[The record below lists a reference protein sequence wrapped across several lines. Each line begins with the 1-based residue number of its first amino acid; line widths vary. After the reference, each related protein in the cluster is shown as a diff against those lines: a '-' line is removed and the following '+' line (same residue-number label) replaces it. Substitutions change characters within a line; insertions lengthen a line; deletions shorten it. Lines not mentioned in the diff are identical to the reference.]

1 MRTAISFQHGYSAFR
16 RLLFLSLAALGVIVV
31 FGACSQDGSQVEEL
45 RASVDSLEDA
55 NRTLQSRVQALRD
68 TLRYGAERPP
78 GERGTKL
85 EPAVFF
91 PSGSAWLTDRGKE
104 TLDEHASAIE
114 SRYSNREFR
123 IQGYTDS
130 VPIGDSLSRIYPSNW
145 YLSAQR
151 AAAVA
156 HYLDEVHDLQV
167 PTLEIGAY
175 GPQAPIAPNET
186 AEGRQQNRRVEI
198 VIAEPRPDPGF

>member
-1 MRTAISFQHGYSAFR
+1 MRTATSFPNGYSAVR
-16 RLLFLSLAALGVIVV
+16 HPLFLLLAALGLMVV
-31 FGACSQDGSQVEEL
+31 LGACSQGGSQADL
-45 RASVDSLEDA
+45 QAAVDSLEQA
-55 NRTLQSRVQALRD
+55 NQSLQSRVQALRD

-91 PSGSAWLTDRGKE
+91 PSGSAWLTDRGKQ
-104 TLDEHASAIE
+104 TLDEHARTIE

-123 IQGYTDS
+123 IQGYTDN
-130 VPIGDSLSRIYPSNW
+130 VPIGDSLRQIYPSNW

-156 HYLDEVHDLQV
+156 HYLNDVHDLQV

-186 AEGRQQNRRVEI
+186 AEGRQQNRRVEL